1 MGYSPHCESYSP
13 PRTTLASMS
22 NRTESVGR
30 GLILIALLYGFF
42 VGLDLMGLSFKLMG
56 SGLAEALLATTSN
69 PFVGLFIGL
78 LATSLVQSS
87 STTTSITVGL
97 VAAGALTVEGAVPII
112 MGANIGTTVTNTI
125 VSLGHMGRSDEFERA
140 FAGATLHDFF
150 NWMAV
155 AVMFPLEIT
164 TGFLSRSARGLESV
178 FEGVG
183 GVKLANPLKAVVRPT
198 AEALSDLT
206 GSSGTFTL
214 VLGIVMIVVAL
225 KLLVDVLRAGLG
237 ARTDQLIQRTLFRN
251 SITAIAVGALV
262 TAAVQSSSITTSILV
277 PLVGAGVLTLE
288 QMFPFALGANVGTT
302 ITAILAALATGQ
314 PAAIAVAM
322 AHMLFNVI
330 ATVVIY
336 GIPQLRAIPLYLA
349 RSLGR
354 LAARRKSLAFAYVG
368 MLFFGIP
375 LLLLA
380 ASGGLRSI
388 VPEQDAEADTAA
400 EAPAA
405 GDSHPAFGHL
415 TPAERRSVEAS
426 PDGA

>member
-1 MGYSPHCESYSP
+1 MSERFESF
-13 PRTTLASMS
+13 RRA
-22 NRTESVGR
+22 
-30 GLILIALLYGFF
+30 LILVALLYGFF

-56 SGLAEALLATTSN
+56 SDLAQTLLTTTTN

-125 VSLGHMGRSDEFERA
+125 VSLGHVGRRGEFERA
-140 FAGATLHDFF
+140 FAGATVHDFF

-155 AVMFPLEIT
+155 LIMFPLQVT
-164 TGFLSRSARGLESV
+164 TGFLSRAALGLESV
-178 FEGVG
+178 LEGVG
-183 GVKLANPLKAVVRPT
+183 GVQLFNPLKAVVRPA

-206 GSSGTFTL
+206 GASGTLTL
-214 VLGIVMIVVAL
+214 ALGITLIVVAL
-225 KLLVDVLRAGLG
+225 KLLVDVLRSGMG
-237 ARTDQLIQRTLFRN
+237 ARTDLLIQKTLFRN
-251 SITAIAVGALV
+251 GITAIAVGAMV

-277 PLVGAGVLTLE
+277 PLVGAGAITLE
-288 QMFPFALGANVGTT
+288 QMFPFTLGANIGTT
-302 ITAILAALATGQ
+302 ITAILAALATGE

-322 AHMLFNVI
+322 AHLLFNLI

-336 GIPQLRAIPLYLA
+336 GIPRLRALPLYFA

-354 LAARRKSLAFAYVG
+354 IAAERRTLAIAYVA
-368 MLFFGIP
+368 MLFFGLP

-380 ASGGLRSI
+380 ASGGLPSNDAGDQARSEAAAESPSDSQAGI
-388 VPEQDAEADTAA
+388 EDTEADPPPLDT
-400 EAPAA
+400 
-405 GDSHPAFGHL
+405 S
-415 TPAERRSVEAS
+415 R
-426 PDGA
+426 

>member
-1 MGYSPHCESYSP
+1 
-13 PRTTLASMS
+13 MS
-22 NRTESVGR
+22 NRFESFR
-30 GLILIALLYGFF
+30 RALILVALLYGFF

-56 SGLAEALLATTSN
+56 SGLAETLLATTSN

-125 VSLGHMGRSDEFERA
+125 VSLGHVGRSDEFERA
-140 FAGATLHDFF
+140 FAGATVHDFF

-155 AVMFPLEIT
+155 AIMFPLEIT
-164 TGFLSRSARGLESV
+164 TGFLSRSARGLESM

-206 GSSGTFTL
+206 GPSGTLTL
-214 VLGIVMIVVAL
+214 VLGIVMIVAAL

-237 ARTDQLIQRTLFRN
+237 SSTDLLIQRTLFR
-251 SITAIAVGALV
+251 STISAIAVGALV

-277 PLVGAGVLTLE
+277 PLVGAGVITLE
-288 QMFPFALGANVGTT
+288 QMFPFTLGANIGTT
-302 ITAILAALATGQ
+302 ITAMLAALATGH

-322 AHMLFNVI
+322 AHLLFNVA

-354 LAARRKSLAFAYVG
+354 LAARRKALAFAYVG
-368 MLFFGIP
+368 LLFFGLP

-380 ASGGLRSI
+380 ASGGLPSAA
-388 VPEQDAEADTAA
+388 PAEDAPAEAAAEIPGSAA
-400 EAPAA
+400 EAAVPLASQAA
-405 GDSHPAFGHL
+405 TTDHTAP
-415 TPAERRSVEAS
+415 
-426 PDGA
+426 

>member
-1 MGYSPHCESYSP
+1 
-13 PRTTLASMS
+13 MS
-22 NRTESVGR
+22 NRTESLR
-30 GLILIALLYGFF
+30 QALILAGLLYGFF

-56 SGLAEALLATTSN
+56 AGLAQTLLATTSN

-125 VSLGHMGRSDEFERA
+125 VSLGHVGRHDEFERA
-140 FAGATLHDFF
+140 FAGATVHDFF

-155 AVMFPLEIT
+155 AIMFPLEIT
-164 TGFLSRSARGLESV
+164 TGFLSRAARSLESV
-178 FEGVG
+178 LEGVG
-183 GVKLANPLKAVVRPT
+183 GVQLFNPLKAVVHPS
-198 AEALSDLT
+198 AQALSDLT
-206 GSSGTFTL
+206 GSSGTLTL

-225 KLLVDVLRAGLG
+225 KLLVDVLRSGLG
-237 ARTDQLIQRTLFRN
+237 TKTDQLIQRTLFRN
-251 SITAIAVGALV
+251 SLTAITVGALV

-277 PLVGAGVLTLE
+277 PLVGAGVITLE
-288 QMFPFALGANVGTT
+288 QMFPFTLGANIGTT
-302 ITAILAALATGQ
+302 ITAMLAALATGN
-314 PAAIAVAM
+314 PAAIAVAL
-322 AHMLFNVI
+322 AHLLFNVL

-354 LAARRKSLAFAYVG
+354 LAAARKSLAFAYVG
-368 MLFFGIP
+368 LLFFGLP

-380 ASGGLRSI
+380 ASGGLPSTGVDEN
-388 VPEQDAEADTAA
+388 VPVEVAD
-400 EAPAA
+400 EAPADA
-405 GDSHPAFGHL
+405 ADAEEPPVPREATDPRGHRD
-415 TPAERRSVEAS
+415 P
-426 PDGA
+426 

>member
-1 MGYSPHCESYSP
+1 
-13 PRTTLASMS
+13 MS
-22 NRTESVGR
+22 NRFETYR
-30 GLILIALLYGFF
+30 RALILVALLYGFF

-56 SGLAEALLATTSN
+56 TGLAETLLATTSN

-125 VSLGHMGRSDEFERA
+125 VSLGHLGRSDEFERA
-140 FAGATLHDFF
+140 FAGATVHDFF

-155 AVMFPLEIT
+155 AMMFPLEVT
-164 TGFLSRSARGLESV
+164 TGFLSRSARGLEAA

-183 GVKLANPLKAVVRPT
+183 GIKLANPLKAVVRPA

-206 GSSGTFTL
+206 GPSGTLTL

-237 ARTDQLIQRTLFRN
+237 SSTDQLIQRTLFRT
-251 SITAIAVGALV
+251 SFVAIAVGALV

-277 PLVGAGVLTLE
+277 PLVGAGVITLE
-288 QMFPFALGANVGTT
+288 QMFPFTLGANIGTT

-322 AHMLFNVI
+322 AHLLFNLI
-330 ATVVIY
+330 ATLVIY

-354 LAARRKSLAFAYVG
+354 VAATQKALAFAYVG
-368 MLFFGIP
+368 LLFFGLP

-380 ASGGLRSI
+380 ASGGLPSDE
-388 VPEQDAEADTAA
+388 VDESAPVQAAA
-400 EAPAA
+400 EIPASA
-405 GDSHPAFGHL
+405 ADVEPLRPSDETGDNI
-415 TPAERRSVEAS
+415 TP
-426 PDGA
+426 